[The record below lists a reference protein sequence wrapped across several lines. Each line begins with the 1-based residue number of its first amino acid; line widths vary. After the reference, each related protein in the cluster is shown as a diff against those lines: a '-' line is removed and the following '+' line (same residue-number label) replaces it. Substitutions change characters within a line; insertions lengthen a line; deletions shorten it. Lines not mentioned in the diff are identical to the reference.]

1 MDLSE
6 LNPRNTSSRITADKS
21 KQVYFEG
28 QFASGSRIQERDDR
42 QSYVGHGRTIS
53 QNSRGVP
60 GYSNQ
65 P

>member
-6 LNPRNTSSRITADKS
+6 LNPRNTSARVTADKS
-21 KQVYFEG
+21 KQVYFE
-28 QFASGSRIQERDDR
+28 QFASGSRIQESGDTLDR
-42 QSYVGHGRTIS
+42 QSYIGHGRTIS

-60 GYSNQ
+60 GYQ